1 MKKITSI
8 LALTMLFVLGIAFNS
23 CTTAAQ
29 REAAQA
35 KIEADKEA
43 IMVAQRDST
52 ARAQMVIQQRDSTE
66 RALFAM
72 QQRDSVVK
80 AQKVADAEAWRSLK
94 TDSELKIRNN
104 EMRIAEVKETLKALK
119 KSADSISTN
128 RIAALEQ
135 RNKDLRTRM
144 EEYDRSQSTWE
155 IFKRDFTR
163 DMDELGQSLRDIS
176 VNKRK

>member
-1 MKKITSI
+1 MKKTTFI
-8 LALTMLFVLGIAFNS
+8 LALTMLSLAGTAFNG

-35 KIEADKEA
+35 KVEADKEA
-43 IMVAQRDST
+43 ILVAQRDST

-66 RALFAM
+66 KAQMAIR
-72 QQRDSVVK
+72 QRDSVIR
-80 AQKVADAEAWRSLK
+80 AQKVADAEAWRALK
-94 TDSELKIRNN
+94 TDSELKIRSN
-104 EMRIAEVKETLKALK
+104 EMRIAEVKETLKASK
-119 KSADSISTN
+119 KTADSISTS

-135 RNKDLRTRM
+135 KNKDLRTRM
-144 EEYDRSQSTWE
+144 EEYERSQSPWE
-155 IFKRDFTR
+155 IFKREFTR

>member
-8 LALTMLFVLGIAFNS
+8 LALTMLFVLGTAFNS
-23 CTTAAQ
+23 CTTSAQ
-29 REAAQA
+29 REAALA
-35 KIEADKEA
+35 KAEADKEA

-52 ARAQMVIQQRDSTE
+52 ARAQMVIRQRDSTE
-66 RALFAM
+66 KAQLAIR
-72 QQRDSVVK
+72 QRDSVIRVQR
-80 AQKVADAEAWRSLK
+80 AADAEAWRALK

-104 EMRIAEVKETLKALK
+104 EMRIAEVKESLKALK
-119 KSADSISTN
+119 KTADSISTN
-128 RIAALEQ
+128 RIATLEQ

-144 EEYDRSQSTWE
+144 EEYERSQSPWE

-176 VNKRK
+176 INKRK